1 MSLSRLQDTRS
12 TYKSQSYIY
21 PLVTITFWN
30 LKKKNNYHNGIK
42 MWNRINPTKN
52 VKYLQIENYK
62 TLPREI
68 KEDKYIERWIMFIHG
83 KN

>member
-1 MSLSRLQDTRS
+1 
-12 TYKSQSYIY
+12 
-21 PLVTITFWN
+21 
-30 LKKKNNYHNGIK
+30 